1 MITTIKF
8 QRYFLIAWALLFFLL
23 SAPAMALP
31 QEDIDSIYR
40 DSVHYALPN
49 KTCGTVSSGTA
60 LQGNDN
66 LEKAWNFLTGKD
78 FTDEQ
83 AAGILGNFMAESGGS
98 TTINPKAENAIGAYG
113 IAQWLGGRRTNL
125 ESFAK
130 KANKPPSDL
139 GVQLDFFWSEM
150 RGSESKS
157 YDELKKVVTKGTV
170 GAGEAA
176 ENFRKN
182 YERND
187 AKDGSLTVRR
197 TNAASVFKRYAG
209 SSNVIPPTS
218 GSAATASS
226 ACGAWSGQ
234 STQFVD
240 GFTIYNQCDP
250 DWGNKPY
257 GNGSTTLCPSGCGP
271 SAMAMIITNLTGK
284 KVTPVDTAKYADQRN
299 EYIPG
304 KGSRF
309 TIAPDLAEHWDL
321 TAQKINLKE
330 NQINDA
336 LAKGGLVIIAGTGAE
351 PFTTAGHFFV
361 IRAVTSG
368 GKWKIGNSNM
378 TTKNKDT
385 NTKEYVPSSIMSQAV
400 EGSVYA
406 IYKK

>member
-1 MITTIKF
+1 MMRKI
-8 QRYFLIAWALLFFLL
+8 QLHRYLVALWALSFFLL

-40 DSVHYALPN
+40 DSVHYAIPT

-83 AAGILGNFMAESGGS
+83 SAGILRNFMAESGGR
-98 TTINPKAENAIGAYG
+98 TTINPKAENPIGAYG

-125 ESFAK
+125 ESFAQ
-130 KANKPPSDL
+130 KANKPASDL

-150 RGSESKS
+150 KGSESNA
-157 YDELKKVVTKGTV
+157 YTQLKKVTTKGPD
-170 GAGEAA
+170 GASEAA
-176 ENFRKN
+176 ENFRKY

-187 AKDGSLTVRR
+187 AKDGSLTIRR
-197 TNAASVFKRYAG
+197 TNAASVYKRYAG

-218 GSAATASS
+218 GAAAIENSG
-226 ACGAWSGQ
+226 CGAWSGK

-257 GNGSTTLCPSGCGP
+257 GNGSTTICPSGCGP

-284 KVTPVDTAKYADQRN
+284 KVTPLDAAKYADQRN
-299 EYIPG
+299 EYVSG
-304 KGSRF
+304 QGSKF
-309 TIAPDLAEHWDL
+309 TIAPDLAGHWGL
-321 TAQKINLKE
+321 NAQKINLKE

-351 PFTTAGHFFV
+351 PFTTAGHFIV
-361 IRAVTSG
+361 IRAVTAG

-378 TTKNKDT
+378 TTRNKDT
-385 NTKEYVPSSIMSQAV
+385 NTKEYVPSSIISQAV

-406 IYKK
+406 VYK